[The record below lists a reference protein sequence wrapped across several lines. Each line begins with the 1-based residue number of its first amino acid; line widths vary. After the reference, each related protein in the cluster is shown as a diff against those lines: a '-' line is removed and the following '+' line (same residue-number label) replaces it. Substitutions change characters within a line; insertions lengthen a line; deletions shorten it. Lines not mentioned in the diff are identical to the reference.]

1 VEEGEAGGAGPPPPQ
16 SNFSSAML
24 IQMGSEEEAFA
35 PSTADADLFGSS
47 ADFGSDAFAPLGNDA
62 ATNGGSDAAAGGP
75 DKRSAEGV
83 PAEAPAA
90 EWPAGGGIPATWERG
105 GWESTSDSLMRRGS
119 SFEDGV
125 SWNEVGEEHVGGLVS
140 HPSEGEEAA
149 FTDAHTT
156 TDGFADAPLTDA
168 FGGASAM
175 HAFGEAPAANGAS
188 LSGFDA
194 PLPDRRDDSLAAPP
208 AADEPAAAPAVASVG
223 EASFGG
229 GGGGG
234 DGDAA
239 FDAVFSPEAAP
250 AEAAARPPS
259 PPPLPAAEAHF
270 AASFD
275 ADFGGGDS
283 GLDAAFGA
291 SAAADAEFEH
301 AGVDAAVR
309 AEENVGYD
317 LPPPVAT
324 GRVAPST
331 GEATRS
337 SGISEIDLNSP
348 GKGGG
353 AVTTTT
359 QLTLASDV
367 VFCGWSLKRGL
378 LFSASKFFVL
388 TRKAQL
394 RWYDPA
400 PGEGAVK
407 YRGSMDLR
415 QGAAIQRV
423 GKNSDYSF
431 RLAAGGSSIHLN
443 PQSGE
448 AYKLWQEGLVE
459 ALLAGAA

>member
-1 VEEGEAGGAGPPPPQ
+1 
-16 SNFSSAML
+16 M
-24 IQMGSEEEAFA
+24 
-35 PSTADADLFGSS
+35 
-47 ADFGSDAFAPLGNDA
+47 
-62 ATNGGSDAAAGGP
+62 
-75 DKRSAEGV
+75 
-83 PAEAPAA
+83 
-90 EWPAGGGIPATWERG
+90 
-105 GWESTSDSLMRRGS
+105 
-119 SFEDGV
+119 
-125 SWNEVGEEHVGGLVS
+125 
-140 HPSEGEEAA
+140 
-149 FTDAHTT
+149 
-156 TDGFADAPLTDA
+156 
-168 FGGASAM
+168 
-175 HAFGEAPAANGAS
+175 
-188 LSGFDA
+188 
-194 PLPDRRDDSLAAPP
+194 AAPP

-259 PPPLPAAEAHF
+259 PPPLPAAPLRIGAQRLARTLPAEAAPPFSRVQAEASF

-283 GLDAAFGA
+283 GGPRWADGRRWARRGLRRGACLCRVGLDAAFGA

-309 AEENVGYD
+309 AEENVGCAIARARLVARSTLRAEGESWLLLAGRYD

-359 QLTLASDV
+359 EQLTLASDV

>member
-1 VEEGEAGGAGPPPPQ
+1 
-16 SNFSSAML
+16 
-24 IQMGSEEEAFA
+24 
-35 PSTADADLFGSS
+35 
-47 ADFGSDAFAPLGNDA
+47 
-62 ATNGGSDAAAGGP
+62 
-75 DKRSAEGV
+75 
-83 PAEAPAA
+83 
-90 EWPAGGGIPATWERG
+90 
-105 GWESTSDSLMRRGS
+105 
-119 SFEDGV
+119 
-125 SWNEVGEEHVGGLVS
+125 
-140 HPSEGEEAA
+140 
-149 FTDAHTT
+149 
-156 TDGFADAPLTDA
+156 
-168 FGGASAM
+168 M

-194 PLPDRRDDSLAAPP
+194 PFPDPRDDDSSLAAPP

-223 EASFGG
+223 EVSFGG

-234 DGDAA
+234 DGDTA

-309 AEENVGYD
+309 GEENAECAIARAGLVARSTLRAEGESWLLLAGRYD

-324 GRVAPST
+324 GRVATST

-353 AVTTTT
+353 AVTTTQ